1 MVGIYERSLYED
13 ACGSSWKDQG
23 GAFIIHKELNL
34 SPIILLFLKIGLRFL
49 KGITSV
55 LGYSHSDG
63 DSECCMMQE
72 RLIELIILVSYF

>member
-1 MVGIYERSLYED
+1 MRAEVVGRIKQVLLV
-13 ACGSSWKDQG
+13 
-23 GAFIIHKELNL
+23 IHKESNL
-34 SPIILLFLKIGLRFL
+34 SPLIFFFFLKIGLKFL

-63 DSECCMMQE
+63 GNECCMMQE